1 MENNMNKAIG
11 TVCFAFFAILIY
23 MGWVVTTYKPEQIVN
38 TTGPLPKKEVRSD
51 YELPELSETEQAV
64 TDSIIKDT
72 IKQAEEESERKS
84 IETMRDEVQE
94 ILDEVIE
101 EDSTVVISFN
111 MQWTPSWVD

>member
-1 MENNMNKAIG
+1 MESNMNKAIA
-11 TVCFAFFAILIY
+11 TICFAFFAILIY

-72 IKQAEEESERKS
+72 IKQAEQESERKS
-84 IETMRDEVQE
+84 VESMRNEVIK
-94 ILDEVIE
+94 ILDKAVEQ
-101 EDSTVVISFN
+101 DSTITVSFN